1 MLQIPNYKYHVHC
14 ALALSSQKEQALWN
28 ANNSVEGV
36 AIPLPSDEDGCKIE
50 RGRSKVH
57 RITRYV
63 FIFYLQLKDKCYLWT
78 QTPLKIGLRTKI

>member
-63 FIFYLQLKDKCYLWT
+63 FIFYLLTIKKT
-78 QTPLKIGLRTKI
+78 NVIVTKPLQIGLGTKI